1 MHEITITGSVDLAHG
16 LLFEYIAAFRIQDLF
31 PSSGA

>member
-1 MHEITITGSVDLAHG
+1 MHEITITVSVGLAHG
-16 LLFEYIAAFRIQDLF
+16 LLFESITTFRSQDLF